1 MSMSIASSLTI
12 ALRALSRNKLQ
23 TALTTVGMTIGVA
36 TVLTMIALGTGAE
49 AAIEQ
54 QVRAAGMNLIVVTA
68 GNYKAK
74 TEDDGGGV
82 VDHQARMD
90 ALGSAESLALL
101 RSAESLALLR
111 SGESLALRR
120 AGESL
125 AVRRSGTARDLR
137 SGTPRDL
144 RSETARE
151 RSETKHRTW
160 MEREPV
166 VVEREPVA
174 MEREPVAMEREPRVM
189 EHDSVVVEREP
200 FRRASEDRPAPR
212 LALAMF
218 HPEDDPMEKH
228 DHPTARQRLG
238 DTEAGL
244 GAAATLTPADADA
257 IRALRGVQ
265 YVSEGI
271 HENVHATAGDRRWF
285 TRLHGGDVELPSIR
299 RSWTFTSGR
308 FFSAREQSRLAPVV
322 VLGAFVAQKLF
333 GDANPVGRQIL
344 LWKQPFEV
352 VGVVSSGSWMVAPA
366 AGDDQFDAV
375 YVPFTTIHRLLNLSK
390 LNDITITAA
399 STGEVTRVSKD
410 VTELLRARHR
420 IGIKDPDDFTVAT
433 QARQSLAKGG
443 LRPDVA
449 RAVVGN
455 VGGLEKVTL
464 EQLGR
469 TLDRATK
476 TMTALLGSIAAV
488 SLLVGGIGIMN
499 IMLLSVTERTREIGI
514 RRAVGARA
522 GDVLR
527 QFLAEAIALSVIGGL
542 AGIALGAVT
551 SGAIA
556 QMLKWSASVSPA
568 SVALSF
574 AVAAA
579 VGVFFGYYPARQAS
593 RLDPIESLRYE

>member
-1 MSMSIASSLTI
+1 MTIGSSVSI

-23 TALTTVGMTIGVA
+23 TALTTIGMTIGVA

-82 VDHQARMD
+82 VDHQAD
-90 ALGSAESLALL
+90 ARAYQCGAGLQPCAAPF
-101 RSAESLALLR
+101 RSVH
-111 SGESLALRR
+111 ALRHSR
-120 AGESL
+120 A
-125 AVRRSGTARDLR
+125 AVGTAPSSQFPGPD
-137 SGTPRDL
+137 
-144 RSETARE
+144 
-151 RSETKHRTW
+151 
-160 MEREPV
+160 V
-166 VVEREPVA
+166 I
-174 MEREPVAMEREPRVM
+174 
-189 EHDSVVVEREP
+189 
-200 FRRASEDRPAPR
+200 
-212 LALAMF
+212 LAGF

-238 DTEAGL
+238 DVEAGL
-244 GAAATLTPADADA
+244 GAAATLTPADAEA
-257 IRALRGVQ
+257 IRGLPGVQ
-265 YVSEGI
+265 FVSEGI
-271 HENVHATAGDRRWF
+271 HENVHAVAGDKKWF

-299 RSWTFTSGR
+299 RSWTFGAGR
-308 FFSAREQSRLAPVV
+308 FFTAREQSRLAPVV
-322 VLGAFVAQKLF
+322 VLGAFAAQKLF
-333 GDANPVGRQIL
+333 GDANPVGQRVV
-344 LWKQPFEV
+344 LWQQPFQV
-352 VGVVSSGSWMVAPA
+352 VGVVGSGSWMVAPA

-375 YVPFTTIHRLLNLSK
+375 YVPFTTIHKLLNLSK

-420 IGIKDPDDFTVAT
+420 IGMKDPDDFTVAT
-433 QARQSLAKGG
+433 QARQSLARGG

-488 SLLVGGIGIMN
+488 SLIVGGIGIMN
-499 IMLLSVTERTREIGI
+499 VMLLSVTERTREIGL

-542 AGIALGAVT
+542 AGIALGAAA
-551 SGAIA
+551 SGVIA
-556 QMLKWSASVSPA
+556 QMLRWSTSISLASIAV
-568 SVALSF
+568 SF

>member
-1 MSMSIASSLTI
+1 MTISSSLSIALK
-12 ALRALSRNKLQ
+12 ALSRNKLQ
-23 TALTTVGMTIGVA
+23 TALTTIGMTIGVA

-82 VDHQARMD
+82 VDHQARTGD
-90 ALGSAESLALL
+90 DREDVVQ
-101 RSAESLALLR
+101 
-111 SGESLALRR
+111 ALRP
-120 AGESL
+120 A
-125 AVRRSGTARDLR
+125 
-137 SGTPRDL
+137 
-144 RSETARE
+144 
-151 RSETKHRTW
+151 
-160 MEREPV
+160 
-166 VVEREPVA
+166 
-174 MEREPVAMEREPRVM
+174 
-189 EHDSVVVEREP
+189 
-200 FRRASEDRPAPR
+200 RRADLKVRTTSGRALVPDV
-212 LALAMF
+212 ALAGF
-218 HPEDDPMEKH
+218 HPEDDPLEKH

-238 DTEAGL
+238 DVEAGL

-257 IRALRGVQ
+257 IRQVRGVQ
-265 YVSEGI
+265 FVSEGI
-271 HENVHATAGDRRWF
+271 HENVHAAAGDKRWF

-299 RSWTFTSGR
+299 RSWTFTAGR
-308 FFSAREQSRLAPVV
+308 FFTEREQSRLAPVV
-322 VLGAFVAQKLF
+322 VLGAFAAQKLF
-333 GDANPVGRQIL
+333 GDANPVGQQLL
-344 LWKQPFEV
+344 LWKQPFQV
-352 VGVVSSGSWMVAPA
+352 VGVVGSGSWMVAPS

-375 YVPFTTIHRLLNLSK
+375 YVPFTTIHKLLNLSK

-399 STGEVTRVSKD
+399 STGDVSRVSKD
-410 VTELLRARHR
+410 VTELLRARHG
-420 IGIKDPDDFTVAT
+420 IGMKDPDDFTVAT
-433 QARQSLAKGG
+433 QARQSLARGG

-499 IMLLSVTERTREIGI
+499 IMLVSVTERTREIGI

-542 AGIALGAVT
+542 AGIALGAIA
-551 SGAIA
+551 SGVIA
-556 QMLKWSASVSPA
+556 QMLKWSSSISPA
-568 SVALSF
+568 SIALSF

-579 VGVFFGYYPARQAS
+579 VGVIFGY
-593 RLDPIESLRYE
+593 